1 MLIGWLTI
9 VENVRFGQDQVMWIA
24 MAGDGV
30 PIREGIHNEW
40 PEARIT
46 SYSGHFDAPS
56 GELICFS
63 VRIKTMIS
71 AF

>member
-30 PIREGIHNEW
+30 PIREGMRSRTRTPTGAEDL
-40 PEARIT
+40 
-46 SYSGHFDAPS
+46 F
-56 GELICFS
+56 
-63 VRIKTMIS
+63 TMVVQY
-71 AF
+71 